1 MSNQSTDLPI
11 GKRHLAQII
20 RRKMTQR
27 VKPSGRVYDRNK
39 EKKQNFF

>member
-27 VKPSGRVYDRNK
+27 VKPCGKIYSR
-39 EKKQNFF
+39 KKKTFFD